1 MFKLNVQTG
10 TIQNVLG
17 WTVASIN
24 LWHFY
29 VITAKIIQYDAFIDI
44 YKMLLSF
51 PLLRLSHAKTVPY
64 NIFE

>member
-29 VITAKIIQYDAFIDI
+29 VKTVKIIQYNAFNDI
-44 YKMLLSF
+44 YKMFLSF
-51 PLLRLSHAKTVPY
+51 SLVETVTCKDCSVQY
-64 NIFE
+64 I